1 MVVSIIDFFITL
13 IEVGHKKIT
22 RKKFPFIKENF
33 GYECGPRCL
42 QMMFKYYGK
51 DVDFDIIARETEMSE
66 IKGTSLLNLDTCA
79 KNQGFKTLGIKV
91 TYDGKDGKQNG
102 LLDVPLPCI
111 AHWNS
116 HYFVVLTK
124 ANRYEVTMV
133 HPKKGKLTLT
143 REDFCNKWIS
153 DIEGETGI
161 ALLIEKLK

>member
-1 MVVSIIDFFITL
+1 MVVGIIDFFITL
-13 IEVGHKKIT
+13 IEVGYKKVS

-51 DVDFDIIARETEMSE
+51 EVAFDIIAKETEMSE
-66 IKGTSLLNLDTCA
+66 IRGTSLLNLDTCA
-79 KNQGFKTLGIKV
+79 KIHGFKTLGIKV
-91 TYDGKDGKQNG
+91 TYGGKDGKQNG

-111 AHWNS
+111 VHLKTN
-116 HYFVVLTK
+116 YFAVLTK

-133 HPKKGKLTLT
+133 HPREGRHTLT
-143 REDFCNKWIS
+143 SEDFCNKWIS
-153 DIEGETGI
+153 DTEGETGI